1 MKSEIESL
9 HDQITRK
16 EKEIEAECLNAN
28 KDLIQAETR
37 KYELLRL
44 DHEKLSQKHSSL
56 ETEAKSL
63 AAARD
68 LLTQKVQN
76 LENEL
81 SNCRNNFNTM
91 KIEADRLTKKIRQSE
106 RTVAD
111 NKDLQAEIKRLTGV
125 NNALSQRVRLQE
137 TEEHHPLVLKIRE
150 EERVKYSSLEA
161 KRNEMAT
168 QLESCRA
175 HLKAST
181 KENERLENQL
191 KTLKS
196 VESPIIPT
204 VVESVSSAAPL
215 KTETNSN
222 NNSNANAILQKELE
236 DVKRENSMAE
246 NTIEKLNK
254 EVEILRN
261 NKAKMEQDIKY
272 LFQSRKE
279 EAESVFT
286 TQRTEIEHERDTIKA
301 KYESVRVESE
311 KLNKER
317 EHYIMTINTLRE
329 ENGKLHEQAR
339 KHRLVS
345 NSSQDLMTQRLR
357 DENTSLEKQ
366 IETLHD
372 TIAKSDAEKKELANR
387 LERSDESVTTNIR
400 SLKALKNELQI
411 RVNTLEREKEQLSR
425 QLSGELRSPTRPQ
438 PPSRFPAPVV
448 NNANESDLQGQLAT
462 ALSNIAGL
470 EADNSDFRKKLEESE
485 NLIHDLQRA
494 LSQANDLAM
503 QKSVEATKI
512 RRHLELKG
520 DKLIQENTDLKRK
533 LYFAGKSDGEISPSS
548 LFPTKTILTKTRQQQ
563 QQQNPSSGVNLLQP
577 SSVGGVGA
585 STGGEQRI
593 NNFKLRKIS
602 MPASVYNRD
611 KTRVNAMKEAS
622 AGRSFEYPLLND
634 ATDGKRRL
642 NSASNG
648 GALSSSQVELDLSQQ
663 LRELLDLTNDLT
675 NTQDKEGGLP
685 NSLSTTDDDEA
696 FAPPVPPPPANYETM
711 DR

>member
-9 HDQITRK
+9 HAQIARK
-16 EKEIEAECLNAN
+16 EKEIETECLNAN
-28 KDLIQAETR
+28 KNLIQTETR
-37 KYELLRL
+37 KYEVLRL
-44 DHEKLSQKHSSL
+44 EHEKLSQKHCSL
-56 ETEAKSL
+56 ETDAKSVT
-63 AAARD
+63 AARD

-91 KIEADRLTKKIRQSE
+91 KIETDRLTKKIRQSE

-111 NKDLQAEIKRLTGV
+111 NKDLQTEIKRLTGV

-137 TEEHHPLVLKIRE
+137 TEEHHPLVAKIRE

-161 KRNEMAT
+161 QRDELAT
-168 QLESCRA
+168 QLESCRSQ
-175 HLKAST
+175 LTTST
-181 KENERLENQL
+181 KESEGL
-191 KTLKS
+191 KNSLKILKN
-196 VESPIIPT
+196 VESPIVPT
-204 VVESVSSAAPL
+204 IVEHVSSTA
-215 KTETNSN
+215 ETNI
-222 NNSNANAILQKELE
+222 NNSTNTILQKELE
-236 DVKRENSMAE
+236 GAKRENSMAE
-246 NTIEKLNK
+246 KTIDKLNK
-254 EVEILRN
+254 ELEILRN
-261 NKAKMEQDIKY
+261 NKAKMEHDIKY

-279 EAESVFT
+279 EAETVLT

-301 KYESVRVESE
+301 KYESARVESD

-339 KHRLVS
+339 KNRLVS
-345 NSSQDLMTQRLR
+345 NSSQDLTTQRLR
-357 DENTSLEKQ
+357 DENTALEKQ
-366 IETLHD
+366 IEMLHD
-372 TIAKSDAEKKELANR
+372 TIAKNDADKKELANR
-387 LERSDESVTTNIR
+387 LERSDASTTTNIR
-400 SLKALKNELQI
+400 SLKAIKNELQI
-411 RVNTLEREKEQLSR
+411 RVNTLEREKEQLTR
-425 QLSGELRSPTRPQ
+425 QLNGELRSPNKPQ

-448 NNANESDLQGQLAT
+448 NNMTELDLQAQLAT

-470 EADNSDFRKKLEESE
+470 ETDNSDFRKKLEESE

-512 RRHLELKG
+512 RRHLELKS
-520 DKLIQENTDLKRK
+520 DKLVQENTDLKRK
-533 LYFAGKSDGEISPSS
+533 LYFAGKSNGEISPSS
-548 LFPTKTILTKTRQQQ
+548 LFPTKTILTNNRQPQQQ
-563 QQQNPSSGVNLLQP
+563 QPSGGLLQP
-577 SSVGGVGA
+577 SPTGSGGA
-585 STGGEQRI
+585 SIGEQRI

-611 KTRVNAMKEAS
+611 KTRTNAMKEAS

-634 ATDGKRRL
+634 TTDGKRRL
-642 NSASNG
+642 NSASGNNG
-648 GALSSSQVELDLSQQ
+648 SSSSQVELDLSQQ

-675 NTQDKEGGLP
+675 NTQDKEDGGLP
-685 NSLSTTDDDEA
+685 HSLSTTDDDDA